1 MLQVTESRQT
11 EILELLRE
19 KRFVDVRTLTD
30 LLGVSVATIRRDLAE
45 LEGAGQLR
53 RTHGGAVSVSQ
64 VALDPGYVDRAVS
77 NLKEKTRIAET
88 AAAMIQDG
96 DTVML
101 DAGTTA
107 LEVARKLSLRNG
119 LTFLSNGADI
129 LTELTGN
136 DRNPVYAVGGEY
148 AAINR
153 SYRGPMAEHFIRQF
167 RVDKLILNAASV
179 DLEHGQIFTG
189 SPVNAAVQQVMIE
202 MAGQVIVVADHSKF
216 FKPSFSVVAPI
227 AAMEAIVTDDGAAEV
242 IAAAPASLRSKFII
256 APSR

>member
-19 KRFVDVRTLTD
+19 KRFVDVRTLTER
-30 LLGVSVATIRRDLAE
+30 LGVSVATIRRDLAE

-64 VALDPGYVDRAVS
+64 VALDPGYADRAVS

-88 AAAMIQDG
+88 AAAMVQDG

-129 LTELTGN
+129 LAELTGN

-179 DLEHGQIFTG
+179 DLERGVIFTG
-189 SPVNAAVQQVMIE
+189 SPANAAVQKVMIE

-227 AAMEAIVTDDGAAEV
+227 AAMEAVVTDDGAAEV
-242 IAAAPASLRSKFII
+242 IAAAPPPLRSKFII
-256 APSR
+256 APAR